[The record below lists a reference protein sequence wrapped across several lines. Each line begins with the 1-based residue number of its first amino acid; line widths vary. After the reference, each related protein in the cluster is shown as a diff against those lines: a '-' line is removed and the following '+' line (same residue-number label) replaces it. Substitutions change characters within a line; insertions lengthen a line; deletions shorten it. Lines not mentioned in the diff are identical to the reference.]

1 MAVSSSGGGAVRVTI
16 ALNAALVRVGTNVIF
31 TFDEHGGVHEEL
43 GDVGESL
50 AQAFGEKNL
59 EKLVLE
65 CSVVL
70 FVPGLGLLAVVTSG

>member
-1 MAVSSSGGGAVRVTI
+1 MTSSIWPMAVSSSGGGSRSRDHCAER
-16 ALNAALVRVGTNVIF
+16 RVGKGR
-31 TFDEHGGVHEEL
+31 HGGVHEEL

-50 AQAFGEKNL
+50 AQAFGEKYL

-70 FVPGLGLLAVVTSG
+70 FVPGLGLLALVTSG